1 MSGHHVL
8 GWGAPGLRSVLQAGL
23 DLEPASQVPRITPE
37 GWKERSSR
45 PSGRGAGGA
54 EDTGSK
60 ESEAHLAR
68 ATAGLHLRTP
78 S

>member
-8 GWGAPGLRSVLQAGL
+8 GRGAPGLRSVPQADL
-23 DLEPASQVPRITPE
+23 DLEPASQVPRTTPE

-45 PSGRGAGGA
+45 PSGWGAGGV